1 MKRKKTAEDILGRFA
16 IPNLTMVLIVCYIIG
31 YIIQIFSPDIIDFLS
46 LNPYAIVYHLQLW
59 RLVSWLLIPPGQ
71 LSIFTV
77 IMLFF
82 YYSIGTTLERTWGV
96 FRYNTFLWT
105 GMIFTIL
112 SSLLWLAV
120 VLIFNGD
127 GMGNI
132 LINGLYYPAETYF
145 YYMAPSFSTYYI
157 NLSIFLAFAITYPNM
172 QVLLM
177 FVIPVKVKWLGI
189 LDVVMLVYEMIT
201 GGLALKFVIAAALL
215 NVLIFY
221 LTTKNLSYL
230 RPDQIRRRTEFKRK
244 VAKGESMNP
253 AITRHKCAICGITE
267 KDNPHMEFRFCSKCN
282 GNYEYCSE
290 HLFTHEHKLK

>member
-1 MKRKKTAEDILGRFA
+1 MKRKKTAEDIFGRFA
-16 IPNLTMVLIVCYIIG
+16 IQNLTMVLIVCYIIG
-31 YIIQIFSPDIIDFLS
+31 YLIEIFAPNIIDFLS

-59 RLVSWLLIPPGQ
+59 RLVSWLLIPPGS
-71 LSIFTV
+71 LGIFTV

-112 SSLLWLAV
+112 AAFLWMII
-120 VLIFNGD
+120 VLVGYGD
-127 GMGNI
+127 GSGNI
-132 LINGLYYPAETYF
+132 VLEGTVYSAEMYF
-145 YYMAPSFSTYYI
+145 YYLSAAFSTYYI

-189 LDVVMLVYEMIT
+189 LDVVMLLYEMVV
-201 GGLALKFVIAAALL
+201 GGIATKFVIAAALL

-244 VAKGESMNP
+244 VARGETKSPM
-253 AITRHKCAICGITE
+253 ITRHKCAICGITE
-267 KDNPHMEFRFCSKCN
+267 KENPNMEFRFCSKCN